1 MRHKFTGNVQH
12 VEILN
17 SLNFINSEFIEIID
31 TVCGYRIE
39 LGMSLQ
45 KLVES
50 YNAIYL
56 HQFNIMY
63 SQKGE
68 KDI

>member
-56 HQFNIMY
+56 H
-63 SQKGE
+63 
-68 KDI
+68 